1 MKNTKGITLIALI
14 ITIIVMLILVSVSIN
29 IAIKTGLF
37 EQAGNATKKY
47 RGEQEKESNLSKITV
62 GGVEYD
68 SVEDYIAK
76 NNGTSQDVVKWIYVD
91 NGDGTVEITG
101 IDLRGKKSEKKTI
114 IGNTNYG
121 TITLKLSND
130 TLVIPN
136 KIDGK
141 NVTKV
146 ALAENIYDGMLE
158 SDDGWFTISG
168 IKNLIFADGIE
179 ELGIQHIAFDEIET
193 VYAPRD
199 VKDLEQC
206 SLGYLRGDVTIN
218 LSNKLESINDDIRYS
233 RNGKYILNFPNGKND
248 SLNIPLNKWG
258 AEKIIVNGN
267 EVESTAWI
275 FNEDSNGNIEIT
287 GLDLTNTIIQTG
299 KNIEAS
305 DIYYAH
311 LYFSSD
317 FFKVPTK
324 INGKDVVSF
333 SFEDTIVP
341 NILSTSLDIF
351 DVHVIILPETL
362 EKIGTFKFDAGNR
375 TIAFPNMDTISFPN
389 GKNENLTIPEDKWGA
404 SKVIVEGVEQ

>member
-91 NGDGTVEITG
+91 NGDGIVEITG

-199 VKDLEQC
+199 VKNLEQC

-233 RNGKYILNFPNGKND
+233 CNGKYILNFPNGKND

>member
-233 RNGKYILNFPNGKND
+233 CNGKYILNFPNGKND

-404 SKVIVEGVEQ
+404 SKVIVEGVE

>member
-199 VKDLEQC
+199 VKDLELC
-206 SLGYLRGDVTIN
+206 AFGYLKGDVTIN

-233 RNGKYILNFPNGKND
+233 CNGKYILNFPD
-248 SLNIPLNKWG
+248 
-258 AEKIIVNGN
+258 
-267 EVESTAWI
+267 
-275 FNEDSNGNIEIT
+275 
-287 GLDLTNTIIQTG
+287 
-299 KNIEAS
+299 
-305 DIYYAH
+305 
-311 LYFSSD
+311 
-317 FFKVPTK
+317 
-324 INGKDVVSF
+324 
-333 SFEDTIVP
+333 
-341 NILSTSLDIF
+341 
-351 DVHVIILPETL
+351 
-362 EKIGTFKFDAGNR
+362 
-375 TIAFPNMDTISFPN
+375 

>member
-233 RNGKYILNFPNGKND
+233 CNGKYILNFPNGKND

-362 EKIGTFKFDAGNR
+362 ENIGTFKFDAGNR

>member
-233 RNGKYILNFPNGKND
+233 CNGKYILNFPNGKND